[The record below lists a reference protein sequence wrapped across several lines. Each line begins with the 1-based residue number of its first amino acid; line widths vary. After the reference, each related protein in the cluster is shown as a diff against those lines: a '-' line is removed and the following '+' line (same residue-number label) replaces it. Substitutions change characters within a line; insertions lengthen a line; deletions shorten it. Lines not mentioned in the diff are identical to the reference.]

1 MAVSGLSVPR
11 LDHARRIIDFAK
23 DMLRIVRR
31 FNQDRNTDLQ
41 LRIGV
46 NSGSVVAGIVG
57 RDKFI
62 YDLWGDTVNTA
73 NQLRSQGKW
82 NTIQVTQNVHNRI
95 AEFIKDFEPVEDLEM
110 SGKGKVAVWATK
122 PY

>member
-1 MAVSGLSVPR
+1 M
-11 LDHARRIIDFAK
+11 
-23 DMLRIVRR
+23 
-31 FNQDRNTDLQ
+31 DLK

-57 RDKFI
+57 QGKFI
-62 YDLWGDTVNTA
+62 YDLWGDTVNVA
-73 NQLRSQGKW
+73 NRLRSRGQW

-95 AEFIKDFEPVEDLEM
+95 AEFIEDFEPASDLEM
-110 SGKGKVAVWATK
+110 SGKVKMAIWSTK